1 MPPIGRVAEILPRG
15 RAVARE
21 EAADEIGWPIAHKRD
36 PLWNFEDR
44 RRDCIPQNPWIG
56 IATTPS
62 YHRNQDMVMDQ
73 CSGPGL
79 GSQIRNLGVQGVQRC
94 SSCGAELVQGL
105 SKQRVPCTMAPL
117 RAVWRNRCQCRCSAR
132 LRGRTH
138 SHGDRCGPHPTAQPQ
153 ASGPSAVP
161 PWPVPRPVA
170 REPCEQLLAAVDVST
185 PQHPAA
191 ARQSARACPVA
202 CMMVS
207 MVYHLL
213 NKQYHPILSMAYAG
227 ARSTP

>member
-117 RAVWRNRCQCRCSAR
+117 RAVWRNRC
-132 LRGRTH
+132 
-138 SHGDRCGPHPTAQPQ
+138 
-153 ASGPSAVP
+153 
-161 PWPVPRPVA
+161 
-170 REPCEQLLAAVDVST
+170 
-185 PQHPAA
+185 AA
-191 ARQSARACPVA
+191 ARLGFAGGPTHTVIGVAHTPQLSLRPQGPQPCRRGPCLGPWRVSRASSC
-202 CMMVS
+202 
-207 MVYHLL
+207 
-213 NKQYHPILSMAYAG
+213 
-227 ARSTP
+227 